1 MAARKKYNTT
11 EAILKRLDEFLQTA
25 GIGDTLAGIAEKI
38 GVSRGYF
45 STIRNKRAEIGVD
58 KIVRIFLLYP
68 QLSSD
73 WLLMDSG
80 TMLKAAN
87 SLKDQSEL
95 LVKGKA
101 LKTAVDG
108 LSDLQNQIRQL
119 QFQISK
125 TKLQKAKK

>member
-1 MAARKKYNTT
+1 MATRKKYNTT
-11 EAILKRLDEFLQTA
+11 EAILKRLDEFLQAA
-25 GIGDTLAGIAEKI
+25 GIGDTLASIAEKI

-58 KIVRIFLLYP
+58 KIVRILLLYP

-87 SLKDQSEL
+87 SLKNQSEL
-95 LVKGKA
+95 LIKDKA
-101 LKTAVDG
+101 IKTAVDG
-108 LSDLQNQIRQL
+108 LNDLQNQVQQL
-119 QFQISK
+119 RSQISK
-125 TKLQKAKK
+125 IKPSKAKK